1 MKVLV
6 LLKNIL
12 RFLGAF
18 TLCILVVILAMQI
31 FNRNIIGK
39 SFVWVEELAGISMIY
54 LTFLGSALA
63 TLNNSN
69 TRIDFFIKLLPLKG
83 TIIAAMISD
92 FVSVCFLFILG
103 RYCLKAMANN
113 MHNLTPAMKLPVS
126 FQFFGMFIGIFF
138 MIWFFGFRFYLKIL
152 ELRSKDISSIEEA
165 LQ

>member
-18 TLCILVVILAMQI
+18 ILCILVVILAMQI

-39 SFVWVEELAGISMIY
+39 SFVWVEELAGI
-54 LTFLGSALA
+54 
-63 TLNNSN
+63 
-69 TRIDFFIKLLPLKG
+69 
-83 TIIAAMISD
+83 IAAMISD
-92 FVSVCFLFILG
+92 FVAVCFLFILG

-138 MIWFFGFRFYLKIL
+138 MIWFFLFRFYLKIL